1 MSKKQKAPRARADLK
16 ALVRRLARVEDTTTA
31 IARRD
36 DERMI
41 TTERNLTAVPMLGSL
56 GLVELKLTAKEEAV
70 LSRPV
75 DPAIVRIKPTGQP
88 YISHPDY
95 TRWFNEAFGRTGW
108 ALVPLAM
115 PESRQDGKRVNV
127 QVPYMLHVHQ
137 QPVAFAVGEAE
148 YWTNSREQSAGD
160 AVEATIASGLRRCA
174 KRIGVGLELWDKRF
188 LDEFLHKY
196 GVVVPVMVFRD
207 GQQKKSTA
215 WRRRDDPALSNE
227 ITGPVREVVASE
239 ADEVAAQRYAP
250 DYSHSEPAPARSSSS
265 RPPAGNDGRG
275 GDVISQ
281 PQNRRLFA
289 ILRNSGRNEQAFRAW
304 LARRFGVES
313 TADIKRRDY
322 DFICQAVES
331 SRALPERESGEEG

>member
-1 MSKKQKAPRARADLK
+1 MSKKQSKPRPRADLK
-16 ALVRRLARVEDTTTA
+16 ALVRRLSRVESTTTA

-41 TTERNLTAVPMLGSL
+41 TTERTLTAVPMLGSL
-56 GLVELKLTAKEEAV
+56 GLVELKLSAKEEAV

-75 DPAIVRIKPTGQP
+75 DQAIVRIKPTGQP

-95 TRWFNEAFGRTGW
+95 TRWFNDAFGRTGW

-127 QVPYMLHVHQ
+127 QVPYMLHVHR

-174 KRIGVGLELWDKRF
+174 KRIGVGLELWDKRW
-188 LDEFLHKY
+188 LDEFLHTH
-196 GVVVPVMVFRD
+196 GVVVPVLVFRD

-227 ITGPVREVVASE
+227 ITGPVRAAVASE
-239 ADEVAAQRYAP
+239 PDELPAQRYAP
-250 DYSHSEPAPARSSSS
+250 DYSHSEAPPARSSSS

-275 GDVISQ
+275 ADVISV
-281 PQNRRLFA
+281 PQNKRLFA
-289 ILRNSGRNEQAFRAW
+289 ILRNSGRNETAFRAW
-304 LARRFGVES
+304 LGRRFGIES
-313 TADIKRRDY
+313 TAEIKRRDY
-322 DFICQAVES
+322 DFICNAIES
-331 SRALPERESGEEG
+331 SKALPEAGQGEG